1 MRRLAGIAVLLAATV
16 LPASAGVV
24 EGMFEIE
31 GGCFVRKYNPAHLRA
46 HPDQVVTQISLETS
60 RTQLDREHVI
70 LDLEFTTRRGSHYS
84 ALAFCTRDD
93 RCSIEGDGGSFTL
106 RRTGPQIRMSVG
118 DFLAVEGDRDFS
130 PNLAESDDRVFLL
143 NPC

>member
-31 GGCFVRKYNPAHLRA
+31 GGCFVRKYDPAHLRA

-70 LDLEFTTRRGSHYS
+70 LDLEFTTRQGTHYS
-84 ALAFCTRDD
+84 ALASCTRDD
-93 RCSIEGDGGSFTL
+93 RCGIEGDGGSYTL